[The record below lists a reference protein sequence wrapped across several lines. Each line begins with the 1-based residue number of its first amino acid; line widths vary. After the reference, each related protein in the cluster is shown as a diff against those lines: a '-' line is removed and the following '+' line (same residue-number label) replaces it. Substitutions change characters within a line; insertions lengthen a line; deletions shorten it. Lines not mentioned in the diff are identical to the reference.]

1 MEKKKRRPNL
11 IDIVFLLLIVGLVMV
26 AYFLIHGSDEENTVT
41 RSYVV
46 ELTELYP
53 DMADA
58 VSVGDKVTDNVKN
71 YDMGVVTAVE
81 VTPYTVVALDEESG
95 IYRETEVP
103 GKITLLLTIEAETTE
118 TEQTI
123 STVSGYELRIG
134 TSVSCTVSGLTGAGY
149 IIGLER

>member
-26 AYFLIHGSDEENTVT
+26 AYFLIHGSDEETTVT

-71 YDMGVVTAVE
+71 YDLGVVTEVV
-81 VTPYTVVALDEESG
+81 VTPYTVTSMDEETG
-95 IYRETEVP
+95 IIRETEVP
-103 GKITLLLTIEAETTE
+103 GKITLLLTIEVETTE
-118 TEQTI
+118 TEQKIATI
-123 STVSGYELRIG
+123 SGYELRIG
-134 TSVSCTVSGLTGAGY
+134 TAVSCTVSGLTASGY

>member
-11 IDIVFLLLIVGLVMV
+11 IDIVFLLLIVGVVMV
-26 AYFLIHGSDEENTVT
+26 AYFLIHGSDVENTVT

-46 ELTELYP
+46 ELTDLYP

-58 VSVGDKVTDNVKN
+58 VSVGDSVTDNVKN
-71 YDMGVVTAVE
+71 YDMGTVTAVE
-81 VTPYTVVALDEESG
+81 VTPYTVVALDEANG

-123 STVSGYELRIG
+123 STASGYELRVG
-134 TSVSCTVSGLTGAGY
+134 TSVSCTVSGLTGSGY